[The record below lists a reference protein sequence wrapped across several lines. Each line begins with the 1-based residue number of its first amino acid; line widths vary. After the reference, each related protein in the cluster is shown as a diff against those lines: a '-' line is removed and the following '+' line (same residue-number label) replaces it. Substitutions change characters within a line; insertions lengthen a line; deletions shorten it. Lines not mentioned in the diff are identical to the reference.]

1 MRPSRITGRV
11 ATGHRNCDFDALA
24 SVIALTILYPEA
36 TAVIP
41 RSVNP
46 NVRRFL
52 SMHKDLLRVAVPADV
67 DWPSVTHLMVADA
80 NRWNR
85 LDPVI
90 FERIDPQVPVSL
102 WDHHPDIGDITP
114 VDGIQEPVG
123 ATITL
128 VLREIQ
134 AQRKILTPMQATL
147 FLAGLYEDTGN
158 LTFQSTTA
166 EDARAAAYL
175 LERKADLSI
184 IRRLLRPAYG
194 LRQKE
199 ALFELLSAA
208 ELFKID
214 GFNIGLGRIDISGHL
229 ENLALVVRMF
239 LEIMNVDAAFGI
251 FFQPE
256 RKRCMVIG
264 RSTVEEINV
273 GVIMQGLGGGGHPG
287 AGSSLLKAVNPQ
299 TVTEMLTEL
308 LQGNRRSSVNVSDLM
323 SFPVVSVTSRTSMDE
338 VAQILRRQGCTG
350 LPVIDDDGLCG
361 VISRRDFKRIG
372 KEAQLKAPVK
382 AFMRTQVHT
391 ITPDRSPSEAVALM
405 VKHDIGRLPVVADG
419 AVIGIITRSDA
430 MLYLYDLLPD

>member
-1 MRPSRITGRV
+1 
-11 ATGHRNCDFDALA
+11 
-24 SVIALTILYPEA
+24 
-36 TAVIP
+36 
-41 RSVNP
+41 
-46 NVRRFL
+46 
-52 SMHKDLLRVAVPADV
+52 
-67 DWPSVTHLMVADA
+67 
-80 NRWNR
+80 
-85 LDPVI
+85 
-90 FERIDPQVPVSL
+90 
-102 WDHHPDIGDITP
+102 
-114 VDGIQEPVG
+114 
-123 ATITL
+123 
-128 VLREIQ
+128 
-134 AQRKILTPMQATL
+134 
-147 FLAGLYEDTGN
+147 
-158 LTFQSTTA
+158 
-166 EDARAAAYL
+166 
-175 LERKADLSI
+175 
-184 IRRLLRPAYG
+184 
-194 LRQKE
+194 
-199 ALFELLSAA
+199 
-208 ELFKID
+208 
-214 GFNIGLGRIDISGHL
+214 
-229 ENLALVVRMF
+229 
-239 LEIMNVDAAFGI
+239 
-251 FFQPE
+251 
-256 RKRCMVIG
+256 MVIG